1 MRRPLAV
8 LGALSIAISG
18 WAAVLLGTAAPAS
31 AAWNPPVFE
40 RSIGGSG
47 LAGVYAWGLQYNPVT
62 DEILVGDYFNFNIRR
77 FDRNGNQ
84 LGAFGRPATE
94 RSGQPYS
101 LAVDPRDGSVY
112 VPEIGDGQPRGYI
125 AKYDKDGKF
134 LYEFNS
140 GAKYYAW
147 IATDKDGFLYIA
159 DSHYWNTAGDPPKIR
174 KYSVDDARKRATQV
188 SSFGSFG
195 TGASQLNM
203 VRGIDVADNGDIYV
217 ADGGSNVVKH
227 FRNDGGY
234 VRTLTGNFG
243 GDLRG
248 ITLDEANDA
257 VWLVDADGGNI
268 ERLSISTGQPVRTFG
283 SMGAGNLQFADGGRQ
298 LDVTPDGHV
307 WVADYGNFRIQR
319 FDPTKTPANAFVG
332 DYPNP
337 STQPAPGLLSKVRD
351 VAVAPDGGVLVA
363 DTWNHRFQ
371 KFAADGTALGSWGRR
386 SSSPP
391 YGMNYPR
398 GIGVD
403 PSRGDVWAANTREHT
418 IRVYDSSMNHRFD
431 VGNGDDSTATGSMRW
446 PLDVDFYPGAAVV
459 ADYIGD
465 RVKAFS
471 TSTGEELWSLSGSQV
486 NQVHGV
492 AVDAPND
499 RLYTVSSARDRID
512 VFRLSSRSWLTSYGS
527 NGTSAGRF
535 SSPWDVELHNGHLYV
550 SDVGRNKVVVYST
563 AGQYQGEFGSAG
575 NGPGQF
581 RAPSGLDV
589 GSDGKLYVADSSN
602 FRVQVFSLAG
612 SQSNDRTAP
621 ALTIDAPAKGS
632 TVPSGPVEL
641 SGTVT
646 DPDGVSSVEVSVR
659 DETTK
664 KVWDV
669 NSSSWATGGRWPV
682 AALRGADRTSMTWRW
697 SFPAG
702 IDGTRY
708 TVRVRAYDAAGNL
721 AVAPFVS
728 SSFTVSNAQP
738 DLQVPVATLTEPVKK
753 QVYTT
758 RPAAIRGTATDDV
771 GLSTVQ
777 VAVKDRANN
786 QWWNAA
792 TGTWGKQA
800 WHDSVLTAPGATSS
814 AWSYAFDDSADEG
827 SGGYY
832 VAVRAKDTSNKL
844 QQTFGLQFDIDDS
857 PPPPPD
863 LEAPSVTLTS
873 PVRNGAYP
881 RPVTV
886 AGVATDDRGVAVV
899 QVAVKDRNKTTDQW
913 WNPLTGTWGPMRWTD
928 ATLTQTGGAST
939 GWTWMFDDRSFPG
952 SGAYFVQVRAKDTA
966 AKLSSSIDTRFSVG

>member
-31 AAWNPPVFE
+31 AAWSPPVFD

-62 DEILVGDYFNFNIRR
+62 DEILVGDYFNFNVRR
-77 FDRNGNQ
+77 FDRDGNQ

-125 AKYDKDGKF
+125 AKYDRNGKF

-147 IATDKDGFLYIA
+147 IATDKEGYLYIA
-159 DSHYWNTAGDPPKIR
+159 DSHYWNNAGDPPKIR
-174 KYSVDDARKRATQV
+174 KYRMSDSSRSATQV
-188 SSFGSFG
+188 ASFGSFG
-195 TGASQLNM
+195 TGPGQLNT
-203 VRGIDVADNGDIYV
+203 VRGITVADNGDIYV
-217 ADGGSNVVKH
+217 ADGGNNVVTH
-227 FRNDGGY
+227 FRNDGQY

-257 VWLVDADGGNI
+257 LWLVDADGGNI

-283 SMGAGNLQFADGGRQ
+283 SMGEGNLQFADGGRQ

-337 STQPAPGLLSKVRD
+337 ATQPAQGLLSKVRD
-351 VAVAPDGGVLVA
+351 VATAPDGSVLIA

-371 KFAADGTALGSWGRR
+371 RFGADGTALGSWGRR

-403 PSRGDVWAANTREHT
+403 PSRGDVWAVNTREHT
-418 IRVYDSSMNHRFD
+418 IRVYDSSMNYRFD
-431 VGNGDDSTATGSMRW
+431 VGSGADSTATGSMRW
-446 PLDVDFYPGAAVV
+446 PLDVDFYSGTAVV

-465 RVKAFS
+465 RVKGFS
-471 TSTGEELWSLSGSQV
+471 TSTGAELWSLDSSAV

-492 AVDAPND
+492 AVDAAND
-499 RLYTVSSARDRID
+499 RLYTVSNARDRID

-527 NGTSAGRF
+527 NGTTAGRF
-535 SSPWDVELHNGHLYV
+535 SSPWDVELHNGLLYV
-550 SDVGRNKVVVYST
+550 SDVARNKVIVYST
-563 AGQYQGEFGSAG
+563 SGQYQGEFGSAG

-589 GSDGKLYVADSSN
+589 GTDGKLYVADSSN
-602 FRVQVFSLAG
+602 FRVQVFSLSGA
-612 SQSNDRTAP
+612 QSNNGTAP
-621 ALTIDAPAKGS
+621 VLTIGAPAKGS
-632 TVPSGPVEL
+632 TLPSGPVEL
-641 SGTVT
+641 SGTAT
-646 DPDGVSSVEVSVR
+646 DPDGVASVEVSVR
-659 DETTK
+659 DETTG

-669 NSSSWATGGRWPV
+669 NSSSWSTGGRWPV
-682 AALRGADRTSMTWRW
+682 AALRGSDRTAMTWRW

-702 IDGTRY
+702 IEGRRY
-708 TVRVRAYDAAGNL
+708 TVRVRGYDAAGNL
-721 AVAPFVS
+721 SVTPFVS
-728 SSFTVSNAQP
+728 SSFTVSNAAP
-738 DLQVPVATLTEPVKK
+738 DLQTPVAVLFEPVKN
-753 QVYTT
+753 QTYTD
-758 RPAAIRGTATDDV
+758 RPAVIRGTATDDV
-771 GLSTVQ
+771 GVGAVQ
-777 VAVKDRANN
+777 VAVKDRANS
-786 QWWNAA
+786 QWWDAA

-800 WHDSVLTAPGATSS
+800 WHDSDLSAPGAASS
-814 AWSYAFDDSADEG
+814 TWSYAFDDSAAGG

-844 QQTFGLQFDIDDS
+844 QPSFGLPFDVDDS
-857 PPPPPD
+857 PPPPTD
-863 LEAPSVTLTS
+863 LEAPEVALTS
-873 PVRNGAYP
+873 PVLNQGYV

-886 AGVATDDRGVAVV
+886 TGTATDDRGVAVV
-899 QVAVKDRNKTTDQW
+899 QVAVKDRNKATEQW
-913 WNPLTGTWGPMRWTD
+913 WNPLTGTWGPIRWTD
-928 ATLTQTGGAST
+928 ATLTLPGGTST
-939 GWTWMFDDRSFPG
+939 GWTWVFDDRAVPG
-952 SGAYFVQVRAKDTA
+952 AGDYFVQVRATDTA
-966 AKLSSSIDTRFSVG
+966 AKVSPTVSTRFSAG